1 MHWKKPRKNYC
12 FSVKSKRSE
21 SMKRNALLMTLFPVL
36 SLIVFGMSGCQKP
49 AAPDTN
55 RDATS
60 AANTNSAKVTIDTG
74 AIELELKRIEND
86 FPRVLKEKDTDAVD
100 RVEADDIVVVY
111 PDGTVGNKAQDMSDI
126 KSGSLSADSWEVTDM
141 KVSVLDKDAAVVSG
155 RSIIKGGKSKAPDG
169 KTIDISG
176 EIRWID
182 TFARRNGEWKLV
194 ASISTP
200 VLRPSAAP
208 AASPMVKASPAG
220 VASPVAKPSTSP

>member
-1 MHWKKPRKNYC
+1 
-12 FSVKSKRSE
+12 
-21 SMKRNALLMTLFPVL
+21 MKRNALLMALLLGL
-36 SLIVFGMSGCQKP
+36 SLIVFGMAGCQKP

-60 AANTNSAKVTIDTG
+60 AANTNSAKETIDTG
-74 AIELELKRIEND
+74 AIELALKRIEND

-126 KSGSLSADSWEVTDM
+126 KSGNLSADSWEVTDM

-155 RSIIKGGKSKAPDG
+155 RSIIKGGKSKTPDG

-200 VLRPSAAP
+200 VLRASAAP
-208 AASPMVKASPAG
+208 TASPMVKPSPAG
-220 VASPVAKPSTSP
+220 AASPGG

>member
-1 MHWKKPRKNYC
+1 
-12 FSVKSKRSE
+12 
-21 SMKRNALLMTLFPVL
+21 MKRNALLMALLLGL
-36 SLIVFGMSGCQKP
+36 SLIVFEMSGCQKP

-60 AANTNSAKVTIDTG
+60 AANTNSAKETIDTG

-111 PDGTVGNKAQDMSDI
+111 PDGTVGNKAQDMSDM
-126 KSGSLSADSWEVTDM
+126 KSGNLSADSWEVTDM
-141 KVSVLDKDAAVVSG
+141 KVTVLDKDAAVVTG
-155 RSIIKGGKSKAPDG
+155 RSIIKGGKSKTPDG

-182 TFARRNGEWKLV
+182 TFARRNGQWKLV

-200 VLRPSAAP
+200 VVRPSAVP
-208 AASPMVKASPAG
+208 SASPMVKASPAG
-220 VASPVAKPSTSP
+220 AATPVAKPSTSP

>member
-1 MHWKKPRKNYC
+1 
-12 FSVKSKRSE
+12 
-21 SMKRNALLMTLFPVL
+21 
-36 SLIVFGMSGCQKP
+36 
-49 AAPDTN
+49 
-55 RDATS
+55 
-60 AANTNSAKVTIDTG
+60 
-74 AIELELKRIEND
+74 
-86 FPRVLKEKDTDAVD
+86 
-100 RVEADDIVVVY
+100 
-111 PDGTVGNKAQDMSDI
+111 
-126 KSGSLSADSWEVTDM
+126 M

-155 RSIIKGGKSKAPDG
+155 RSIIKGGKSKTPDG

-220 VASPVAKPSTSP
+220 VASPVARPSTSP

>member
-1 MHWKKPRKNYC
+1 
-12 FSVKSKRSE
+12 
-21 SMKRNALLMTLFPVL
+21 MKRNALLMTLFPVV
-36 SLIVFGMSGCQKP
+36 SLIVFGLSGCQKP

-60 AANTNSAKVTIDTG
+60 AANTNSAKETIDTG

-126 KSGSLSADSWEVTDM
+126 KSGNLSADSWEVTDM

-155 RSIIKGGKSKAPDG
+155 RSIIKGGKSKTPDG

-182 TFARRNGEWKLV
+182 TFARRNGQWKLV

-200 VLRPSAAP
+200 VVRPSAAS

-220 VASPVAKPSTSP
+220 SASPAAKPSTSP

>member
-1 MHWKKPRKNYC
+1 
-12 FSVKSKRSE
+12 
-21 SMKRNALLMTLFPVL
+21 MKRNALLMALLLGL
-36 SLIVFGMSGCQKP
+36 SLIVFGMSGCQKS

-60 AANTNSAKVTIDTG
+60 AANTNAAKETIDTG

-86 FPRVLKEKDTDAVD
+86 FPRVLKEKDNDAVD
-100 RVEADDIVVVY
+100 RVEADDIVIIY

-126 KSGSLSADSWEVTDM
+126 KSGNLSADSWEVTDM

-155 RSIIKGGKSKAPDG
+155 RSIIKGGKSKTPDG

-200 VLRPSAAP
+200 VLRRSAVPS
-208 AASPMVKASPAG
+208 ASPMVRASPAG
-220 VASPVAKPSTSP
+220 AASPVAKPSTSP

>member
-1 MHWKKPRKNYC
+1 
-12 FSVKSKRSE
+12 
-21 SMKRNALLMTLFPVL
+21 MKRNALLMALLLGL
-36 SLIVFGMSGCQKP
+36 SLIVFGLSGCQKP

-60 AANTNSAKVTIDTG
+60 AANTNSAKETIDTG

-111 PDGTVGNKAQDMSDI
+111 PDGTVGNKAQDLSDI
-126 KSGSLSADSWEVTDM
+126 KSGNLSADSWEVTDM

-155 RSIIKGGKSKAPDG
+155 RSIIKGGKSKTPDG

-208 AASPMVKASPAG
+208 TASPMVKPSPAG
-220 VASPVAKPSTSP
+220 AASPGG

>member
-1 MHWKKPRKNYC
+1 
-12 FSVKSKRSE
+12 
-21 SMKRNALLMTLFPVL
+21 MKRNALLMALL
-36 SLIVFGMSGCQKP
+36 SVIVFGMSGCQKP

-60 AANTNSAKVTIDTG
+60 AANTNSAKETIDTG

-126 KSGSLSADSWEVTDM
+126 KSGNLSADSWEVTDM

-155 RSIIKGGKSKAPDG
+155 RSIIKGGKSKTPDG

-208 AASPMVKASPAG
+208 SASPIVKASPAG
-220 VASPVAKPSTSP
+220 AASPVAKPSTSP

>member
-1 MHWKKPRKNYC
+1 
-12 FSVKSKRSE
+12 
-21 SMKRNALLMTLFPVL
+21 MKRNALLMALLLVL

-60 AANTNSAKVTIDTG
+60 AANTNSAKETIDTG

-86 FPRVLKEKDTDAVD
+86 FPRVLKEKDTEAVD
-100 RVEADDIVVVY
+100 RVEADDIVVIY
-111 PDGTVGNKAQDMSDI
+111 PDGTVGNKTQDMSDI
-126 KSGSLSADSWEVTDM
+126 KSGNLSADSWEVTDM

-155 RSIIKGGKSKAPDG
+155 RSIIKGGKSKTPDG

-200 VLRPSAAP
+200 VLRPSAAL
-208 AASPMVKASPAG
+208 ASSPMLKASPAG

>member
-1 MHWKKPRKNYC
+1 
-12 FSVKSKRSE
+12 
-21 SMKRNALLMTLFPVL
+21 MKRNALLMALLLVL

-60 AANTNSAKVTIDTG
+60 AANTNSAKETIDTG

-100 RVEADDIVVVY
+100 RVEADDIVVIY
-111 PDGTVGNKAQDMSDI
+111 PDGTVGNKTQDMSDI
-126 KSGSLSADSWEVTDM
+126 KSGNLSADSWEVTDM
-141 KVSVLDKDAAVVSG
+141 KVIVLDKDAAVVSG
-155 RSIIKGGKSKAPDG
+155 RSIIKGGKSKTPDG

-200 VLRPSAAP
+200 VLRPSTAQ

>member
-1 MHWKKPRKNYC
+1 
-12 FSVKSKRSE
+12 
-21 SMKRNALLMTLFPVL
+21 MKRNALLMALLLGL
-36 SLIVFGMSGCQKP
+36 SLIVFGLSGCQKP

-60 AANTNSAKVTIDTG
+60 AANTNSAKETIDTG

-111 PDGTVGNKAQDMSDI
+111 PDGTVGNKAQDLSDI
-126 KSGSLSADSWEVTDM
+126 KSGNLSADSWEVTDM

-155 RSIIKGGKSKAPDG
+155 RSIIKGGKSKTPDG

-200 VLRPSAAP
+200 VLRASAAP
-208 AASPMVKASPAG
+208 TASPMVKPSPAG
-220 VASPVAKPSTSP
+220 AASPGG

>member
-1 MHWKKPRKNYC
+1 
-12 FSVKSKRSE
+12 
-21 SMKRNALLMTLFPVL
+21 MKRNALLMALLLGL

-60 AANTNSAKVTIDTG
+60 AASSNSAKETIDTG

-86 FPRVLKEKDTDAVD
+86 FPRVLKEKDSDAVD
-100 RVEADDIVVVY
+100 RVEADDIVIIY
-111 PDGTVGNKAQDMSDI
+111 PDGTVGNKTQDMSDI
-126 KSGSLSADSWEVTDM
+126 KSGNLSADSWEVTDM

-155 RSIIKGGKSKAPDG
+155 RSIIKGGKSKTPDG

-200 VLRPSAAP
+200 VLRPSTAQ

-220 VASPVAKPSTSP
+220 AASPVAKPSTSP

>member
-1 MHWKKPRKNYC
+1 
-12 FSVKSKRSE
+12 
-21 SMKRNALLMTLFPVL
+21 MKRNALLMALLLVL

-49 AAPDTN
+49 TAPDTN

-60 AANTNSAKVTIDTG
+60 AANTNSAKETIDTA

-86 FPRVLKEKDTDAVD
+86 FPRVLKEKDTEAVD

-126 KSGSLSADSWEVTDM
+126 KSGNLSADSWGVTDM
-141 KVSVLDKDAAVVSG
+141 KVTVLDKDAAVVSG
-155 RSIIKGGKSKAPDG
+155 RSIINGGKSKTPDG

-208 AASPMVKASPAG
+208 SASPMVKASPAG
-220 VASPVAKPSTSP
+220 AASPVAKPSTSP

>member
-1 MHWKKPRKNYC
+1 
-12 FSVKSKRSE
+12 
-21 SMKRNALLMTLFPVL
+21 MKRNALLMALLLGL

-60 AANTNSAKVTIDTG
+60 AANINSAKETIDTG

-86 FPRVLKEKDTDAVD
+86 FPRVLKEKDSDAVD
-100 RVEADDIVVVY
+100 RVEADDIAVVY
-111 PDGTVGNKAQDMSDI
+111 RDGTVGSKAQDISDI
-126 KSGSLSADSWEVTDM
+126 KSGNLSADSWEVTDM

-155 RSIIKGGKSKAPDG
+155 RSIIKGGKSKTPDG

-182 TFARRNGEWKLV
+182 TFARRNGEWKLI

-200 VLRPSAAP
+200 VLRP

-220 VASPVAKPSTSP
+220 AASPVAKPSTSP

>member
-1 MHWKKPRKNYC
+1 
-12 FSVKSKRSE
+12 
-21 SMKRNALLMTLFPVL
+21 MKRNALLMALLLGL

-55 RDATS
+55 RESTS
-60 AANTNSAKVTIDTG
+60 AANSNSAKETIDTG

-86 FPRVLKEKDTDAVD
+86 FPRVLKEKDSDAVD
-100 RVEADDIVVVY
+100 RVEADDIVIIY
-111 PDGTVGNKAQDMSDI
+111 PDGTVGNKTQDMSDI
-126 KSGSLSADSWEVTDM
+126 KSGNLSADSWEVTDM

-155 RSIIKGGKSKAPDG
+155 RSIIKGGKSKTPDG

-182 TFARRNGEWKLV
+182 TFARRNGEWKLI

-200 VLRPSAAP
+200 VLRP

-220 VASPVAKPSTSP
+220 AASPVAKPSTSP

>member
-1 MHWKKPRKNYC
+1 
-12 FSVKSKRSE
+12 
-21 SMKRNALLMTLFPVL
+21 MKRNALLMTLFPVL

-60 AANTNSAKVTIDTG
+60 AANTNSAKETIDTG

-86 FPRVLKEKDTDAVD
+86 FPRVLKEKDSDAVD

-155 RSIIKGGKSKAPDG
+155 RSIIKGGKSKTPDG

-200 VLRPSAAP
+200 VLRPSTAQ

-220 VASPVAKPSTSP
+220 AAPPVAKPSTSP